1 MNWYYE
7 EQGISRGPVSEI
19 ELREKIDSQALGA
32 DALIWNPSL
41 KEWGRIREL
50 MPAWLSEPAPKR
62 AVESVAPKTEV
73 AEKPPAQESP
83 RPAKTAAKSE
93 AVSAPPVVEEDWVSS
108 PDRPLPAAAP
118 VPSKLKPKA
127 PVAAE
132 AEPAQKSGLFK
143 SLFGMGGKKK

>member
-1 MNWYYE
+1 MNWYFE
-7 EQGISRGPVSEI
+7 EQGISRGPVE
-19 ELREKIDSQALGA
+19 EQVLREKIDSQVLGA

-41 KEWGRIREL
+41 KEWGRIGDL
-50 MPAWLSEPAPKR
+50 MPKWLTEPAPSAQPQATKSE
-62 AVESVAPKTEV
+62 AAPEQPAQNVPKT
-73 AEKPPAQESP
+73 AKP
-83 RPAKTAAKSE
+83 AAKS
-93 AVSAPPVVEEDWVSS
+93 SAASTPPVIEEDWVSS